1 MNLSTLFLFCLCEQD
16 GSLGNIDDLA
26 QEYSEYYNTCFS
38 DVSERMEELRKR
50 RVSQELEMVSL
61 FYHSLNRQGLNIF
74 YTGFISQ
81 SQFTLLKIVPVLS
94 VPN

>member
-1 MNLSTLFLFCLCEQD
+1 MNFVDVWPCCYLIKVVVPVSFVCVVCEQD

-50 RVSQELEMVSL
+50 RISQELEMVS
-61 FYHSLNRQGLNIF
+61 SLLRNSLRSDGLM
-74 YTGFISQ
+74 SEEEM
-81 SQFTLLKIVPVLS
+81 
-94 VPN
+94 